1 MHLVFA
7 GQHGIWV
14 ILFAW
19 GFAVMAAL
27 QPSSSFVH
35 TQCAGHRPI
44 YAPLI
49 EHQLS
54 RYRFGEPMTVEGVL
68 QLIGDRNSSKSQIL
82 VVNNVVFT
90 RVAPYGNMQTY
101 YIPLFRKLTGKAVLP
116 DLMLA
121 SNLFDLPEDDIARR
135 GGPWFGYCNVPFLTT
150 NLLLPAREGVSSHLH
165 CGTNCEP
172 FTNLDRR
179 KGKAIFLG
187 SSTGWASGHRQG
199 AILAGILHNE
209 SVYSGYT
216 KIIDLPAEDTI
227 EEDHLA
233 LPHETKPKM
242 SLADQV
248 KGYKYIINADG
259 HCAALRLRQLLASD
273 CVVLWIE
280 SNQIEWFY
288 PLLQP
293 FVHYIPVRFDAQ
305 EAANKLLPD
314 LIEKIAWAEAN
325 PKTMANIVHN
335 ANKFATTHLSEHA
348 LSCYSLQLL
357 DDYARLFSDAHKLK
371 DIVKTGGFKHIHKHT

>member
-1 MHLVFA
+1 MYLVSA
-7 GQHGIWV
+7 RQQV
-14 ILFAW
+14 ILLVW
-19 GFAVMAAL
+19 GFGVPAAL

-49 EHQLS
+49 ENQLS
-54 RYRFGEPMTVEGVL
+54 RYRTGEPLTVEGVL
-68 QLIGDRNSSKSQIL
+68 QLIGNRNSSRSQIL

-101 YIPLFRKLTGKAVLP
+101 YVPLFRKLTGQAVLP

-121 SNLFDLPEDDIARR
+121 SSFFDFPEDDVRH
-135 GGPWFGYCNVPFLTT
+135 GGPWFGYCNTSFLTT

-165 CGTNCEP
+165 CGMNCEP

-187 SSTGWASGHRQG
+187 SSTGWATGHRQA

-216 KIIDLPAEDTI
+216 QMVDLPAGDTT

-248 KGYKYIINADG
+248 KGYKYVINADG

-273 CVVLWIE
+273 SVVLWVE
-280 SNQIEWFY
+280 SNQNEWFY

-293 FVHYIPVRFDAQ
+293 FVLYIPVRFDAQ
-305 EAANKLLPD
+305 EAAHDPLTD

-335 ANKFATTHLSEHA
+335 ANKFATTHLSERA
-348 LSCYSLQLL
+348 LSCYALQLL
-357 DDYARLFSDAHKLK
+357 DDYARLFSDAHKLE
-371 DIVKTGGFKHIHKHT
+371 DIVKTGGFRYIHEHT